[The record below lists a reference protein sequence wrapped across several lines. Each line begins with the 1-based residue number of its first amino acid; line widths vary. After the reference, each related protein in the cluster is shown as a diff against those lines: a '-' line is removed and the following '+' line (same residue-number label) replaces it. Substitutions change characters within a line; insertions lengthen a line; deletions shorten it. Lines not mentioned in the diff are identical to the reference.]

1 MSVNTR
7 KPRALV
13 IGGSLGGLFAANSLL
28 KSGWEVD
35 VFERSPSALDSRG
48 GGIVLQPQ
56 VVEAINSAGLGSAS
70 PLGVLSRDRVYLDR
84 DGRVLHSAFMPQTQ
98 TSWNTLYRN
107 LIKGIPA
114 EHYHRGHRLVSFS
127 QDGEQVTARFQDGRV
142 EEGDLL
148 IGADGADSTVRS
160 ILLPEVG
167 LAYSGYVVWRG
178 LVPEQAVSPET
189 AAALTGKFV
198 FQQDPASLMLQYL
211 VPGEDGSAKPGER
224 RFNWLWYLKA
234 EQGAGLDEVLT
245 DRQGK
250 RRQHSVPPGM
260 LAPAQERYIRDY
272 AEANANP
279 AFRDLVRKTDE
290 LFVQAIVDLA
300 VPRMVF
306 GRVILLGD
314 AAFVPR
320 PHTAGSTAKAAEN
333 SLTLEAALR
342 AFPGDIDAAL
352 RVWEEDQ
359 LNSGHRMIE
368 WGVHMGNRLMNVNA

>member
-1 MSVNTR
+1 MPVNTK

-13 IGGSLGGLFAANSLL
+13 IGGSLAGLFAANSLL
-28 KSGWEVD
+28 KSGWDVD

-56 VVEAINSAGLGSAS
+56 VVEAINGAGLGSGS

-84 DGRVLHSAFMPQTQ
+84 SGKVLHRTFMPQTQ

-114 EHYHRGHRLVSFS
+114 EHYHRGQRLVSFS
-127 QDGEQVTARFQDGRV
+127 QDNGHVTARFLNGRV

-160 ILLPEVG
+160 ILLPDVE

-178 LVPEQAVSPET
+178 LVPESAVSPET
-189 AAALTGKFV
+189 AAALTEKFV
-198 FQQDPASLMLQYL
+198 FQQDPESLMLQYL

-234 EQGAGLDEVLT
+234 EQGTVLDETLT
-245 DRQGK
+245 DRDGK
-250 RRQHSVPPGM
+250 RRAHSVPPGM
-260 LAPAQERYIRDY
+260 LAPAKEHYIREY
-272 AEANANP
+272 AEAHANP
-279 AFRDLVRKTDE
+279 AFKELVRQTDE
-290 LFVQAIVDLA
+290 IFVQAIVDLA

-333 SLTLEAALR
+333 SLTLEAALH
-342 AFPGDIDAAL
+342 AFPDDIDAAL
-352 RVWEEDQ
+352 RSWEADQ
-359 LNSGHRMIE
+359 LNSGQRMID
-368 WGVHMGNRLMNVNA
+368 WGVHMGNRLMSVND